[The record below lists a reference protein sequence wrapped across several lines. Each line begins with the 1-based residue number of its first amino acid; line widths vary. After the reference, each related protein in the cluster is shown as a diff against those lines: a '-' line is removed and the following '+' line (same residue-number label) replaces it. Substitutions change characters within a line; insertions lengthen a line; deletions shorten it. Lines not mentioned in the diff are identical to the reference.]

1 MRKQTG
7 SEAAGAAAVA
17 ITMANK
23 AVAARVNFIGE
34 TKVKGKYFCSVIE
47 IQASILYFYVDLY

>member
-1 MRKQTG
+1 
-7 SEAAGAAAVA
+7 
-17 ITMANK
+17 
-23 AVAARVNFIGE
+23 VNFIGE